1 MPAGICKC
9 KLLSIALI
17 TVELL
22 KNDLKGFINF
32 FYVLLLNGCKS
43 KKWNFFK

>member
-22 KNDLKGFINF
+22 KNDLKGFIKF
-32 FYVLLLNGCKS
+32 YYVLLLNDCKS
-43 KKWNFFK
+43 KIENFFK